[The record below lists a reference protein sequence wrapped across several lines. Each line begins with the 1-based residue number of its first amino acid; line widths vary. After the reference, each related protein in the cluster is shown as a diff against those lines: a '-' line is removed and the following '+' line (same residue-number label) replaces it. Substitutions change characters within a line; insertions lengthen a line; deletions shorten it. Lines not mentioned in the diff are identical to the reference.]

1 MTKLVSDKIDFSS
14 VIAQPV
20 YNVDL
25 TRIAFK

>member
-1 MTKLVSDKIDFSS
+1 VSDKIDWNS

-25 TRIAFK
+25 TQIAFK